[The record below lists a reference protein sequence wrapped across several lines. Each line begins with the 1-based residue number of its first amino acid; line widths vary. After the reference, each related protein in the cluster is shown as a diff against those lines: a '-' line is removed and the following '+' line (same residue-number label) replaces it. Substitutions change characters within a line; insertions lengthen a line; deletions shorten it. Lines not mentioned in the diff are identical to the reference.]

1 MDLQCKL
8 LVSKFNN
15 PRSVALVKENIGR
28 MSDGSLPFCA
38 GALKIGLEKA
48 FKLKKQ
54 KRQPPGVSLRCTYS
68 SCAWYTDHV
77 SYSSVGSNLY
87 CPHCND
93 ATICSVL
100 AAGTIGPAIIHHAR
114 AVERGSCSRVGSVGS
129 YLQQILLKY

>member
-48 FKLKKQ
+48 FEPKKQ

-87 CPHCND
+87 CPHCNK
-93 ATICSVL
+93 
-100 AAGTIGPAIIHHAR
+100 GY
-114 AVERGSCSRVGSVGS
+114 
-129 YLQQILLKY
+129 YLQCVGCGYNRTGDYTSCQGCGKRFV